1 VVEVVDQ
8 KIMVVLLL
16 LVVQAAP
23 VCLLVDEVV
32 EMEPEHKMV
41 LVQQH
46 LED

>member
-1 VVEVVDQ
+1 VAVVVEQ

-16 LVVQAAP
+16 VVVQAAP

-32 EMEPEHKMV
+32 EMDLAHKMV